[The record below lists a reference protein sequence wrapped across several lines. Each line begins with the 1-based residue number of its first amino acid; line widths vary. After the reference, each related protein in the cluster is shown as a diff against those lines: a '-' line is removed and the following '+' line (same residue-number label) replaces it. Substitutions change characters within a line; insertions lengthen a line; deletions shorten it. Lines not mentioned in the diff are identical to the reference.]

1 VAYTPLTPD
10 ATWSESITAHAH
22 LLRAYWPVLAA
33 SFLMSLVATP
43 LCRLVALRKG
53 IVDKPDEF
61 LKPHGRPI
69 PYLGGV
75 GIFMGWVAGIA
86 FAILAFSPEREA
98 ASAFAS
104 FDPGAGPTINM
115 SLMLV
120 ILLAGTVI
128 MALGLLDDLSVL
140 SPRIKLIVSVAVA
153 GLLLAAGLGDDVIV
167 NATNQVGVTFE
178 LPREWWLVL
187 TYSIPVTV
195 VIIVGASNATN
206 LIDGLDGLCSGV
218 LAIIS
223 LGFLILALHLHV
235 HRTTELWNS
244 IDGVRVVLSMALV
257 GASLGFLPMNRNPA
271 KIFMGDAGSMLLGLN
286 AAIILLLFSEEHRVR
301 WMLASVMVFGLPV
314 ADMML
319 ALVRRWRAQRPV
331 MTGDRSHF
339 YDQLV
344 DRGLSVRAVVR
355 ISYGLSALFV
365 AMGLLLTFMRM
376 RHCLLV
382 YAVFGLGLLYAVHR
396 FGMLRVDHES
406 AGDDT
411 TDKA

>member
-1 VAYTPLTPD
+1 
-10 ATWSESITAHAH
+10 
-22 LLRAYWPVLAA
+22 
-33 SFLMSLVATP
+33 
-43 LCRLVALRKG
+43 
-53 IVDKPDEF
+53 
-61 LKPHGRPI
+61 
-69 PYLGGV
+69 
-75 GIFMGWVAGIA
+75 
-86 FAILAFSPEREA
+86 
-98 ASAFAS
+98 
-104 FDPGAGPTINM
+104 
-115 SLMLV
+115 
-120 ILLAGTVI
+120 

-153 GLLLAAGLGDDVIV
+153 VLLLAAGLGDDVIV

-178 LPREWWLVL
+178 LPRERWLVL
-187 TYSIPVTV
+187 TYSVPVTV

-223 LGFLILALHLHV
+223 LGFLVLALHLHV

-301 WMLASVMVFGLPV
+301 WMIASVMIFGLPV
-314 ADMML
+314 ADMLL

-331 MTGDRSHF
+331 MIGDRSHF

-344 DRGLSVRAVVR
+344 DRGLSVRTVVR

-382 YAVFGLGLLYAVHR
+382 YGVFVLGLLYAVHR
-396 FGMLRVDHES
+396 FGMLRVDHKPE
-406 AGDDT
+406 GDQAAS
-411 TDKA
+411 KAR

>member
-1 VAYTPLTPD
+1 MAAYTPLTVD
-10 ATWSESITAHAH
+10 ATWSDLISAHAH

-33 SFLMSLVATP
+33 SFLASLLATP

-75 GIFMGWVAGIA
+75 GIFLGWVAGIA
-86 FAILAFSPEREA
+86 FALVAFSPARDV
-98 ASAFAS
+98 ASASAVA
-104 FDPGAGPTINM
+104 GGPTIHM

-120 ILLAGTVI
+120 ILLAGSVI

-153 GLLLAAGLGDDVIV
+153 VLLLAAGLGDDVIV

-178 LPREWWLVL
+178 LPRERWLVL
-187 TYSIPVTV
+187 TYSVPVTV

-223 LGFLILALHLHV
+223 LGFLVLALHLHV

-301 WMLASVMVFGLPV
+301 WMIASVMIFGLPV
-314 ADMML
+314 ADMLL

-331 MTGDRSHF
+331 MIGDRSHF

-344 DRGLSVRAVVR
+344 DRGLSVRTVVR

-382 YAVFGLGLLYAVHR
+382 YGVFVLGLLYAVHR
-396 FGMLRVDHES
+396 FGMLRVDHKPEGDQA
-406 AGDDT
+406 AG
-411 TDKA
+411 KAR